1 MNKEAAKELMLKMAD
16 DALIYGHRL
25 SEWTGIGPILEEDIA
40 FSSIS
45 QDKVGHAWQLYQ
57 LLEQDFGMP
66 DPDRLGFERKESE
79 YKCSQLNELYTRD
92 YAFALI
98 RHFFMDH
105 AEFIRYSLLRAS
117 SYESLAQLAKKV
129 RGEIKYHVLHAD
141 TWVKKLGAATEES
154 HSRMQAALN
163 EAFPYALGLF
173 EPGPFE
179 QELIDSG
186 VFIGEGQLQAEWLD
200 EIRPIIEESGL
211 QLTSNTEAITG
222 GRSGNHSSD
231 LAALL
236 EEMSEVICS
245 EPGASW

>member
-1 MNKEAAKELMLKMAD
+1 MNKEAAQELMLKMAD

-57 LLEQDFGMP
+57 LLEEDFGMP
-66 DPDRLGFERKESE
+66 GPDQLGFERKEKE
-79 YKCSQLNELYTRD
+79 YKCSRLNELYTRD

-98 RHFFMDH
+98 RHFLMDH

-117 SYESLAQLAKKV
+117 SYEALAQLAKKV

-163 EAFPYALGLF
+163 EAFPYALGIF

-186 VFIGEGQLQAEWLD
+186 IFIGEERLQSEWLD

-211 QLTSNTEAITG
+211 QLPATTDAAMG
-222 GRSGNHSSD
+222 GRYGNHSSD
-231 LAALL
+231 LADLL
-236 EEMSEVICS
+236 EEMSEVLRS
-245 EPGASW
+245 DPGASW